1 MSNRSSLGVPATDGS
16 AEPVGG
22 YLAVEGIPEV
32 PNCLTLPA
40 FGDGLDTRFA
50 WIDVSNRSLRASP
63 QRATSAVPEV
73 ADSDAAQRSAHGT
86 VEPVHGRVFGDRA
99 AHLIA
104 PRGVGGD
111 LAEKCSG
118 LFAGAHPFRTT
129 VDRAD
134 QPPVLGATVL
144 EVDELIRFQGLD
156 KREEFDT
163 LGFNSGEMAG
173 EVLIGSPVEI
183 LPESI
188 AADAVSTMA

>member
-1 MSNRSSLGVPATDGS
+1 MPSWCHAKAWRQARTRTAASAT
-16 AEPVGG
+16 AP
-22 YLAVEGIPEV
+22 LV

-40 FGDGLDTRFA
+40 FGDGLATRLPGSTYPTA
-50 WIDVSNRSLRASP
+50 PYAPRPSERRALYRRSL
-63 QRATSAVPEV
+63 TVTT
-73 ADSDAAQRSAHGT
+73 AQRSAHGT
-86 VEPVHGRVFGDRA
+86 VEPVHGRVFGDRG

-118 LFAGAHPFRTT
+118 LFEGAHPLRTT

-183 LPESI
+183 LPESV